1 VKHAKRIDANQSKI
15 VKELRALGAIVQSL
29 ADLGDG
35 VPDLLVAFRGRNW
48 LFEVKDWRQPPSKRR
63 LTPKEK
69 QWHLSWA
76 TAGQVSVI
84 ETTEDALKV
93 LTG

>member
-1 VKHAKRIDANQSKI
+1 MRNGRTDANQSRI
-15 VKELRALGAIVQSL
+15 VKELRQLGYGVQSL

-35 VPDLLVAFRGRNW
+35 VPDLLVSARGRNF

-69 QWHLSWA
+69 QWHMVWKASG
-76 TAGQVSVI
+76 GQVGII
-84 ETTEDALKV
+84 ETTEDALNAMA
-93 LTG
+93 

>member
-1 VKHAKRIDANQSKI
+1 MAKRVDANQSTI
-15 VKELRALGAIVQSL
+15 VKELRKLGAVVQSI
-29 ADLGDG
+29 ADLGAG
-35 VPDLLVAFRGRNW
+35 APDLLVAYKGRNW

-63 LTPKEK
+63 LTPQEK
-69 QWHLSWA
+69 QWHQLWQ

-93 LTG
+93 MV